1 MVRVLGDGVSTDW
14 KWGSMIP
21 RVYRCLLLAAVCLLL
36 AGCGSEVAYN
46 TPPTDPTATENAA
59 PAEAE
64 APPFNPAAPAE
75 EMPPAEEPAAEEPA
89 AEETAPASEPS
100 TDAAAE
106 PIAPPTS
113 EGVSSAPPPEQSNS
127 ETTADQPADSPS
139 AAPEQAERDFGALF
153 NEMLSGSNKE
163 NNSAEDATSES
174 AELPTTEP
182 PKSEPPAAEP
192 SAPETSQ
199 STATSGEQEWKLPW
213 ENENTQTAPESEAP
227 AEGNPPAAEPAAPRE
242 EPPAA
247 NRGVDVDEL
256 FGSEPTAPAES
267 QPDVPPEM
275 RDEEAAPEAT
285 ADAAPSAPPTETDP
299 PTSITVDPSNTRHL
313 AWLFGAKFSLS
324 LLANEKNSTTDQQ
337 VVWQTETAKLAEA
350 LGLAAPTAT
359 GSGPPAERVP
369 QLLAESQKVG
379 AKLAAKHGV
388 GAAALLELAVK
399 SNLLLGLDENRRTF
413 APVIAKS
420 LRSAA
425 GRASVPADV
434 WEPSITE
441 IAAAK
446 DNATIEQAVYELHER
461 MESSLRANR

>member
-1 MVRVLGDGVSTDW
+1 MRRMVRVLGDGVSTDW

-46 TPPTDPTATENAA
+46 TPPTDPTVTESAA
-59 PAEAE
+59 PAEA
-64 APPFNPAAPAE
+64 PPLDPAAPAE
-75 EMPPAEEPAAEEPA
+75 EMPSAEEPAAEELA
-89 AEETAPASEPS
+89 ADEISPASEPP
-100 TDAAAE
+100 TDEAAE
-106 PIAPPTS
+106 PSAPPTS
-113 EGVSSAPPPEQSNS
+113 EGDSSAPPEPSNS

-153 NEMLSGSNKE
+153 NDMLSGSNTE

-182 PKSEPPAAEP
+182 PKTEPPATEP
-192 SAPETSQ
+192 SAPQTPD
-199 STATSGEQEWKLPW
+199 STATSGEQQWKLPW
-213 ENENTQTAPESEAP
+213 ENENTQTTPESETP
-227 AEGNPPAAEPAAPRE
+227 AEGNPPAAEPAPPSE
-242 EPPAA
+242 VSPAA

-267 QPDVPPEM
+267 QPNVPPEM

-285 ADAAPSAPPTETDP
+285 GDAAPPAPPTETDP
-299 PTSITVDPSNTRHL
+299 PASITVDPNNTRHL

-324 LLANEKNSTTDQQ
+324 VLANEKNSTPDQQ
-337 VVWQTETAKLAEA
+337 VVWQTETAKLAGA

-379 AKLAAKHGV
+379 AELAAKHGAE
-388 GAAALLELAVK
+388 AAALVELAVK

-425 GRASVPADV
+425 GRTSVPADV
-434 WEPSITE
+434 WEAPLAE

-446 DNATIEQAVYELHER
+446 DNAAIEQAVYELHKR
-461 MESSLRANR
+461 MEAALRLK